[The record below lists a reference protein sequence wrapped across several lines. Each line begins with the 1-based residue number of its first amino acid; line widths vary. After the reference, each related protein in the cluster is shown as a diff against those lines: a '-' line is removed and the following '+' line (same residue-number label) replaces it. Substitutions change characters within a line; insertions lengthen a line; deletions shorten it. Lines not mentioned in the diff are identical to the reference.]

1 MAKTLRETKP
11 TGRVTVFL
19 RATNEGG
26 RMTRVAAILGAVL
39 ALALGASACGGSS
52 SSSSEETTT
61 QASGGGGGGGGGSA
75 SGTLEGETGPGFE
88 IEVKKDGKDAE
99 RVRAGTYTLKV
110 EDKSDQHNFH
120 LIGPGVDTK
129 VTDVGFVGDKTATV
143 TLKKG
148 TYTYQCDPHASSG
161 MKGTF
166 EVT

>member
-1 MAKTLRETKP
+1 MIR
-11 TGRVTVFL
+11 
-19 RATNEGG
+19 N
-26 RMTRVAAILGAVL
+26 AAILGAAL
-39 ALALGASACGGSS
+39 ALVLGASACGGGGGNDESS
-52 SSSSEETTT
+52 SPTEATTT
-61 QASGGGGGGGGGSA
+61 QASGGGGASA

-88 IEVKKDGKDAE
+88 IEVKQNGEDAE
-99 RVRAGTYTLKV
+99 SVKAGTYTLKV

-120 LIGPGVDTK
+120 LIGPGVDMK
-129 VTDVGFVGDKTATV
+129 VTDVGFVGDKSVTV

>member
-1 MAKTLRETKP
+1 MIR
-11 TGRVTVFL
+11 
-19 RATNEGG
+19 N
-26 RMTRVAAILGAVL
+26 AAILGAAL
-39 ALALGASACGGSS
+39 ALVLGASACGGGGGNDEGSPTT
-52 SSSSEETTT
+52 EATTT
-61 QASGGGGGGGGGSA
+61 QASGGGGGGASA

-88 IEVKKDGKDAE
+88 IEVKQNGEDAE
-99 RVRAGTYTLKV
+99 SVKAGTYSLKV

-120 LIGPGVDTK
+120 LIGPGVDK
-129 VTDVGFVGDKTATV
+129 QVTEVGFVGDKTVTV

>member
-1 MAKTLRETKP
+1 MIRKT
-11 TGRVTVFL
+11 
-19 RATNEGG
+19 
-26 RMTRVAAILGAVL
+26 AILGAAL
-39 ALALGASACGGSS
+39 ALVLGASACGGGSSSS

-61 QASGGGGGGGGGSA
+61 QGGGGGGGGGGGSA

-88 IEVKKDGKDAE
+88 IEVKQNGEDAE
-99 RVRAGTYTLKV
+99 SVKAGTYTLKV

-120 LIGPGVDTK
+120 LIGPGVDQM
-129 VTDVGFVGDKTATV
+129 VTDVGFVGDKTVTV

-166 EVT
+166 QVT

>member
-1 MAKTLRETKP
+1 MIRKT
-11 TGRVTVFL
+11 
-19 RATNEGG
+19 
-26 RMTRVAAILGAVL
+26 AILGAAL
-39 ALALGASACGGSS
+39 ALVLGASACGGGSSSS

-61 QASGGGGGGGGGSA
+61 QGGGGSGGGASA

-88 IEVKKDGKDAE
+88 IEVKQNGEDAE
-99 RVRAGTYTLKV
+99 SVKAGTYTLKV

-120 LIGPGVDTK
+120 LMGPGVDEK

>member
-1 MAKTLRETKP
+1 MIRKTT
-11 TGRVTVFL
+11 
-19 RATNEGG
+19 
-26 RMTRVAAILGAVL
+26 ILGAAL
-39 ALALGASACGGSS
+39 ALVLGASACGGGSSS

-61 QASGGGGGGGGGSA
+61 QGGGGGGGGGGGSA

-88 IEVKKDGKDAE
+88 IEVKQNGEDAE
-99 RVRAGTYTLKV
+99 SVKAGSYTLKV

-120 LIGPGVDTK
+120 LIGPGVDEK
-129 VTDVGFVGDKTATV
+129 VTDVGFVGDKTVTV